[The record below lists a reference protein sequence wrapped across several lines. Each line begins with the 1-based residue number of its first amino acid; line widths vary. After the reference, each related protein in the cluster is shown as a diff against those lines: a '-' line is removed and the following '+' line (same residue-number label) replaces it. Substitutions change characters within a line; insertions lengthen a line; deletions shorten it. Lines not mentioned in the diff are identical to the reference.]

1 MSHWNQR
8 LPHIRCKKFS
18 SKEPEG
24 NIFVFSPVGEGDHV
38 EHRKS
43 FASSLPLL
51 HLLGPVHVATGLNG
65 DGNGAKEEE
74 HGGDSHSVGHGR
86 QHELV
91 KRGKCGAGFLS
102 GRPLQQS
109 CGTNPCRLPA
119 SPSYSSKFCF
129 AIGKYGSKK
138 MLWALIRA
146 WFPKRYIWPLSLDRF
161 FFRGCS
167 SESLW
172 IPNSIAERT

>member
-1 MSHWNQR
+1 M
-8 LPHIRCKKFS
+8 FA
-18 SKEPEG
+18 
-24 NIFVFSPVGEGDHV
+24 FSPVGEGDHV

-43 FASSLPLL
+43 FASSLPFL

-102 GRPLQQS
+102 GLPLQ
-109 CGTNPCRLPA
+109 
-119 SPSYSSKFCF
+119 
-129 AIGKYGSKK
+129 
-138 MLWALIRA
+138 
-146 WFPKRYIWPLSLDRF
+146 
-161 FFRGCS
+161 
-167 SESLW
+167 
-172 IPNSIAERT
+172 